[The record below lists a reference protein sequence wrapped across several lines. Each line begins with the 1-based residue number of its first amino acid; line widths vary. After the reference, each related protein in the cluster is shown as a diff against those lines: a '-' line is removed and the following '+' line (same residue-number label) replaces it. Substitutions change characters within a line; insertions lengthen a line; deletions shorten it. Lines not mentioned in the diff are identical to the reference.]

1 MEYILLTTLFHIFVF
16 GLSLSI
22 LYIFIIEPMT
32 FRNMSNITAT
42 LAENIISD
50 QIRKYNDKEKYKLC
64 NIIKDFRNSIK
75 LIEGSSYKNSNNI
88 LLYIIVYIILISI
101 LLICIHY
108 IYNYKLYNKNN
119 FYYYIL
125 DLIMV
130 ALTLGGIELLFFVL
144 ISSRY
149 NTFVNYLI
157 K

>member
-64 NIIKDFRNSIK
+64 NIIKYFRNSIN
-75 LIEGSSYKNSNNI
+75 LIEGSYKNSNNI
-88 LLYIIVYIILISI
+88 LLFIIVYIILLSI

-119 FYYYIL
+119 F
-125 DLIMV
+125 
-130 ALTLGGIELLFFVL
+130 
-144 ISSRY
+144 
-149 NTFVNYLI
+149 
-157 K
+157 